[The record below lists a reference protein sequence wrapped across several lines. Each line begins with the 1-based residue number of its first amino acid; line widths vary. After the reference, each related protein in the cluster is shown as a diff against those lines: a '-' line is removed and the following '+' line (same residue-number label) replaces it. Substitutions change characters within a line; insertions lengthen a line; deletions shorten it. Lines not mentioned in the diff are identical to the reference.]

1 MKKLV
6 AVMLVV
12 VAVLSASCAFAD
24 DGEKMTFNDMK
35 FSKNYKIKGYASIN
49 LLGFKFVNVYAQWK
63 DGQASPNSGALELC
77 IILMIRM
84 FTLKNPMKKE

>member
-35 FSKNYKIKGYASIN
+35 FSKNY
-49 LLGFKFVNVYAQWK
+49 
-63 DGQASPNSGALELC
+63 
-77 IILMIRM
+77 IR
-84 FTLKNPMKKE
+84 LKAMRQLTC